1 MSLINLFTFYLKTGL
16 GAESEDRA
24 RDPFREELIK
34 NNNINCMFFPNGY
47 FYIAFL
53 YYLQT
58 LDV

>member
-24 RDPFREELIK
+24 REELIK